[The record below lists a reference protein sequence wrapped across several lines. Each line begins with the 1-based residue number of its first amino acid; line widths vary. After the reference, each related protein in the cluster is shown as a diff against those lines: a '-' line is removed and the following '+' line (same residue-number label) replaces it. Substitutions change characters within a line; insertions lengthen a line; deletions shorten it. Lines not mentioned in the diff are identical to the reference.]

1 MNKTQKKFILYAVLA
16 VFVLLAVLLGIL
28 NAVSFTKAAE
38 DADHVTQQIADGQGV
53 LGPREGGANGP
64 AEQPPDPKVGPGQ
77 NSQPP
82 DPNGGPGQNGQGP
95 DPSGSPGPAPSGEAT
110 DPGVVTPDPNAG
122 GPDPNAGGP
131 DPNAGRNGPAGRM
144 GPMGPDSPELNE
156 TMRYF
161 TVAFD
166 AEGSASLVSYRISAV
181 TEEEALSW
189 AESLKKETTG
199 WTHMTYRYRVY
210 SQNGQTLVTVVDQ
223 GRELLSAYRILLC
236 SGIGLVVFTLL
247 SFLIL
252 RLVGRRLFAPI
263 EDADRKQRQFIAEAE
278 QAFKLPLTVISADTE
293 ILERTHGPSE
303 QTRSI
308 HRQLRNMNS
317 LVGRLGSLSLS
328 EDEKLPQAT
337 FSLSEL
343 LEELT
348 ERSEEQFSARG
359 LALSREIEANVS
371 LSASPEAMERVIA
384 ELLENAEKYA
394 SSRAAVKLER
404 QSERIRLTVSNDTSL
419 PDGTVDQCFDRF
431 TTLSNAPADSA
442 GLGLAVV
449 RDVIRSMGGRVS
461 ARVENGCFLLQL
473 DL

>member
-1 MNKTQKKFILYAVLA
+1 
-16 VFVLLAVLLGIL
+16 
-28 NAVSFTKAAE
+28 
-38 DADHVTQQIADGQGV
+38 
-53 LGPREGGANGP
+53 
-64 AEQPPDPKVGPGQ
+64 
-77 NSQPP
+77 
-82 DPNGGPGQNGQGP
+82 
-95 DPSGSPGPAPSGEAT
+95 
-110 DPGVVTPDPNAG
+110 
-122 GPDPNAGGP
+122 
-131 DPNAGRNGPAGRM
+131 
-144 GPMGPDSPELNE
+144 
-156 TMRYF
+156 
-161 TVAFD
+161 
-166 AEGSASLVSYRISAV
+166 
-181 TEEEALSW
+181 
-189 AESLKKETTG
+189 
-199 WTHMTYRYRVY
+199 
-210 SQNGQTLVTVVDQ
+210 
-223 GRELLSAYRILLC
+223 
-236 SGIGLVVFTLL
+236 
-247 SFLIL
+247 
-252 RLVGRRLFAPI
+252 
-263 EDADRKQRQFIAEAE
+263 
-278 QAFKLPLTVISADTE
+278 
-293 ILERTHGPSE
+293 
-303 QTRSI
+303 
-308 HRQLRNMNS
+308 MNS

-348 ERSEEQFSARG
+348 ERSEGRFSARG

>member
-16 VFVLLAVLLGIL
+16 VFVLLALLLGVL

-38 DADHVTQQIADGQGV
+38 DADHVTQQIADGRGV

-64 AEQPPDPKVGPGQ
+64 ADQPPAPNGPGQ
-77 NSQPP
+77 TGQAP
-82 DPNGGPGQNGQGP
+82 DFSGGPGQNGQGS
-95 DPSGSPGPAPSGEAT
+95 DPSGSPGPAPTGEAP
-110 DPGVVTPDPNAG
+110 DPGMVAPDPNAG
-122 GPDPNAGGP
+122 GPDPNAGTF
-131 DPNAGRNGPAGRM
+131 DPNAGMSGPPAGPM
-144 GPMGPDSPELNE
+144 GPMGPNSPELNE

-166 AEGSASLVSYRISAV
+166 AEGSGTLVSYRISAV
-181 TEEEALSW
+181 TEEEALRW

-199 WTHMTYRYRVY
+199 WTRMTYRYRVY

-223 GRELLSAYRILLC
+223 GRELLSAYRILIC
-236 SGIGLVVFTLL
+236 SAIGLVVFTAL

-252 RLVGRRLFAPI
+252 RLVGRRLFAPL
-263 EDADRKQRQFIAEAE
+263 EDADRKQKQFIAEAE

-308 HRQLRNMNS
+308 HRQVRNMNS

-328 EDEKLPQAT
+328 EDAKLPQAT

-348 ERSEEQFSARG
+348 ERSEARFSARG
-359 LALSREIEANVS
+359 IALSREIAPGVS

-394 SSRAAVKLER
+394 SSRAEVRLER
-404 QSERIRLTVSNDTSL
+404 ENERVRLTVSNDTGL
-419 PDGTVDQCFDRF
+419 PDGAVDQCFDRF
-431 TTLSNAPADSA
+431 TTLSNASEDSA

-449 RDVIRSMGGRVS
+449 RDVVRSMGGRVS
-461 ARVENGCFLLQL
+461 ARVENGSFLLRL